1 MKTIDLLLY
10 FTIASFL
17 FFGMNCIVNPR
28 MRLEFNRYG
37 LNTLQRLLTGILQ
50 VMGAAGLTYGIFN
63 AKVGIA
69 ASAGLCLLMFFG
81 LIVRIKI
88 KDDVYKSS
96 PALVFMVI
104 SGILCYHFI
113 KGV

>member
-1 MKTIDLLLY
+1 
-10 FTIASFL
+10 
-17 FFGMNCIVNPR
+17 MNCIFNPR

-50 VMGAAGLTYGIFN
+50 ITGAIGLICGIFN
-63 AKVGIA
+63 TKVGIA

-88 KDDVYKSS
+88 KDGIYKSS
-96 PALVFMVI
+96 PALAFMVI
-104 SGILCYHFI
+104 SGIICYRFI
-113 KGV
+113 KIL